1 MRATFS
7 RRDTWLALSVFLGPS
22 AWFALLVASYYVV
35 PGAHEVGRTGWLYL
49 LHAGAVAIVVA
60 AGIVAFR
67 ELAASK
73 GDLSDRVVQR
83 RRAMAI
89 GAVVLSVLSL
99 VLVIGSLI
107 PVLMLPPGA
116 EP

>member
-7 RRDTWLALSVFLGPS
+7 RRDVWLVLSGFLGPT

-35 PGAHEVGRTGWLYL
+35 PGAHEAGRTGWLYL
-49 LHAGAVAIVVA
+49 LHAVAAVLAVASGSIA
-60 AGIVAFR
+60 LR
-67 ELAASK
+67 EVRVG
-73 GDLSDRVVQR
+73 GDLSDRFIQR

-89 GAVVLSVLSL
+89 GGLALSVLSFL
-99 VLVIGSLI
+99 LVIGSLI
-107 PVLMLPPGA
+107 PVMMLPPGA